1 MPLPA
6 HGSGD
11 SETTP
16 ATDSGLPAAELAAV
30 EAAAAPSGVPAEA
43 RVYAGNGGSPFSA
56 PIPLTDSV
64 LSATD
69 MAVVEAA
76 VAPPC
81 VVAPP
86 LWVIAS

>member
-1 MPLPA
+1 M
-6 HGSGD
+6 
-11 SETTP
+11 
-16 ATDSGLPAAELAAV
+16 
-30 EAAAAPSGVPAEA
+30 
-43 RVYAGNGGSPFSA
+43 
-56 PIPLTDSV
+56 TDSV